1 MNLMHDRMYEYCNR
15 MAKFHPFYILM
26 TLLVFAIVIIKVY
39 SFKRMSM
46 NKFCIYL
53 FRIYI
58 FLLLFCSTYSLYDEL
73 AIFGDKDLYAHYPTV
88 IITKIV
94 YEFYFY
100 NIWFVTT
107 FGLLLLN
114 SCCNLFF
121 TIKGA
126 INQKAEVLEKVEK

>member
-1 MNLMHDRMYEYCNR
+1 MNLMHDRMIYEYCENIAR
-15 MAKFHPFYILM
+15 FHPFYILM
-26 TLLVFAIVIIKVY
+26 TLLVFAIVIIKFY

-46 NKFCIYL
+46 NKICIYL

-73 AIFGDKDLYAHYPTV
+73 ATFSDNEIRVDFPTV
-88 IITKIV
+88 IITKII

-100 NIWFVTT
+100 NIWFVTA

-121 TIKGA
+121 TIKGTKA
-126 INQKAEVLEKVEK
+126 QKTEASGS